1 MNHADSASAEP
12 IDIIGNDLSDSKR
25 DRLLRSREAL
35 QNNNFGKTEV
45 KVKYTNKEKLKLSK
59 LLEDVKISFT
69 HCGNVIQGT
78 VRVVG
83 EVDMKKSIVKKTMEP
98 FWK

>member
-59 LLEDVKISFT
+59 PLEDVKISFT

-83 EVDMKKSIVKKTMEP
+83 ELDMKKSIVKKTMEP